1 MTLNWADGDKS
12 SATANVTA
20 HRAAMPKTLTVD
32 ADPMRNAKRARASPC
47 ASGRRGP
54 PRDHAPSLAAVAPS
68 PVSVHVSRRT
78 LTAMINARLRKTL
91 TKDAKANSRKNHR
104 AQLVNRSFIFQII
117 NYVQFRR
124 MPTQMRILTM
134 VMLVRVLCHMR
145 WWKNVARA

>member
-47 ASGRRGP
+47 VSGRRGP
-54 PRDHAPSLAAVAPS
+54 PRGHAPSLAAVAPS
-68 PVSVHVSRRT
+68 PVSVRVSRRT
-78 LTAMINARLRKTL
+78 LTAMISAQLQKTL
-91 TKDAKANSRKNHR
+91 TKGAKANSRKNHR
-104 AQLVNRSFIFQII
+104 AQLVNWSFIFKI
-117 NYVQFRR
+117 NNVQFRR
-124 MPTQMRILTM
+124 MPAQMRILTM